1 MWQVTASD
9 LSADALVLAKDN
21 AKLNRVDIS
30 FVLADVLKMSPVVL
44 ISLCRILLIFLKM
57 IRTKLV

>member
-30 FVLADVLKMSPVVL
+30 FVLADVFENVSGCFDIIVSNP
-44 ISLCRILLIFLKM
+44 LIFLKM